1 MNCAGEI
8 FYRNG
13 IELPLTLE
21 PLAVFLLPTPAV
33 LCGLGDEGG
42 GKMTLGDKIVTF
54 ISLIVLTTVSVAGFE
69 LAGVIR
75 AVIP

>member
-1 MNCAGEI
+1 MAAEI

-13 IELPLTLE
+13 IELPLTPEL
-21 PLAVFLLPTPAV
+21 LAIFLLPTPAV
-33 LCGLGDEGG
+33 FRGSGDEGG

-54 ISLIVLTTVSVAGFE
+54 ISLIVLTTASVAGFE
-69 LAGVIR
+69 FAGIIR